1 VLTVLDKLFGLLK
14 HRAAGLPPFVRFG
27 FVGCAGLFSDTL
39 AFTALCMFGW
49 HPFVARLMS
58 LAFATL
64 VTWTLNRRI
73 TFDKQPRR
81 VGNEAS
87 RYVLVTLV
95 AQGLS
100 YSVFVTLITIF
111 PHVLHQISL
120 VAGAVAG
127 AVLSFNGHKLVSFG
141 PVAKHVS

>member
-1 VLTVLDKLFGLLK
+1 MLTVLDKLFVLLN
-14 HRAAGLPPFVRFG
+14 HYMSTLPAFVRFG

-49 HPFVARLMS
+49 HPFLARLLS

-64 VTWTLNRRI
+64 VTWSLNRRI

-81 VGNEAS
+81 IGNEAS
-87 RYVLVTLV
+87 RYVMVTLV

-111 PHVLHQISL
+111 PHVLPQISL

-141 PVAKHVS
+141 PVVKHIS